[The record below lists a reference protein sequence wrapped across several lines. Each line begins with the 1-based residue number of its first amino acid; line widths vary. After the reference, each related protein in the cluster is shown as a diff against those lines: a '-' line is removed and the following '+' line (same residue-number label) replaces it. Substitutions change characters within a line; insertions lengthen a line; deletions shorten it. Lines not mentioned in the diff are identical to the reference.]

1 MDDISCKTKG
11 QSERSRWLL
20 KLQNSSNEIGCRFRW
35 MLTVITIYDTAR
47 TLNGFYQLI
56 KLFNINRSSESNESL
71 WTDNDVCLNMLSKI
85 GSLLNWEKSYS
96 HNNLCNTNR
105 YCRDSNCIWGH
116 IIKLTCVVFVMC
128 EVVGEGWLFSSFVL
142 HVVNSRHFFFHKSCV
157 LDKTS
162 EIIG

>member
-105 YCRDSNCIWGH
+105 YCRDSNCIWGPYYQVDMCS
-116 IIKLTCVVFVMC
+116 ICDVWGCGRGMTLQQFCSTCC
-128 EVVGEGWLFSSFVL
+128 QQSSF
-142 HVVNSRHFFFHKSCV
+142 FFS
-157 LDKTS
+157 
-162 EIIG
+162 